1 MFTLGGIHHA
11 SSHFA
16 HVYRWLLI
24 AVLAALVLAPIS
36 GVALAEPVVP
46 TDQPN
51 PNAPQS
57 APTLSAPPLPSIPL
71 AADASDAMPTASQD
85 RPWIPPLDKP
95 TRASEGPAVP
105 GLDSTFAGVNF
116 DTNPTYNSGFLF
128 IPPDPIAA
136 AGPTHVVS
144 VVNCLIEW
152 RLKTGAAGTIQS
164 LQGFFTSLTPVNSL
178 FDPKVI
184 YDQYNSR
191 FVVVA
196 LERVD
201 SGGTETS
208 RILVA
213 VSKTSDPTAG
223 WWFTA
228 INSKISIGGLNR
240 WADYPGLAVDDKA
253 VYITNNMFAFTA
265 GGGGFGGV
273 RFWII
278 NKTPFYT
285 GGAASVTVHDP
296 YASAG
301 IATTTQPAHMFGAP
315 PGVMGTFLVS
325 YSGLNCSGIESV
337 QIVRVDS
344 PLTTPVFT
352 QQYVSLGDI
361 DNTATSTL
369 PDAPQLGSANLIE
382 VNDRRALNAVWRNN
396 ILWTTFQILPASG
409 PDSGQVTAHW
419 VKLSGASLEAI
430 AVADQGNVGGEDI
443 ATGAYTFF
451 PSIAVDDQGGMAIGF
466 AASAS
471 SIYAGAYYTGRLAGD
486 PAGTVQASG
495 TLHAGTDWY
504 LRTFGGGRNRW
515 GDYSGISLDPT
526 NKTTFWLF
534 NEYAMTR
541 GTAISGEDGRWAT
554 QYGSFH
560 LNLPLAVSLAS
571 FTAEPQAGSVR
582 LAWET
587 VSETNNAGFNLY
599 RADNAR
605 RPADLAGLRA
615 LAGTRQHTGLRLHL
629 RRLGRPAQPDL
640 LVLAGGRQ
648 PRRRDD
654 AAWAGQRDGERAD
667 CGDAEREQS
676 QPGGGYG
683 RGAAVAAGF
692 PRPAGAGLAVG
703 WRRRA

>member
-1 MFTLGGIHHA
+1 MKTLSPR
-11 SSHFA
+11 SS
-16 HVYRWLLI
+16 YRWLLI
-24 AVLAALVLAPIS
+24 AVLAALLLAPIS
-36 GVALAEPVVP
+36 GIALAEPVVP

-71 AADASDAMPTASQD
+71 AVDASDATPTASQD
-85 RPWIPPLDKP
+85 KPWIPPLDKP

-116 DTNPTYNSGFLF
+116 DSNITPNGGFVF

-164 LQGFFTSLTPVNSL
+164 LQGFFTSLTPVNAL

-228 INSKISIGGLNR
+228 INSKISMGGLNR

-253 VYITNNMFAFTA
+253 IYITNNMFAFSA

-296 YASAG
+296 YAGAG
-301 IATTTQPAHMFGAP
+301 TATTTQPAHMFGAP

-325 YSGLNCSGIESV
+325 YSGLSVGGIEWV

-396 ILWTTFQILPASG
+396 ILWTTFEILPASG

-451 PSIAVDDQGGMAIGF
+451 PSIAVDNQGGMALGF

-471 SIYAGAYYTGRLAGD
+471 SIYTGAYYTGRLTGD

-495 TLHAGTDWY
+495 TLRAGTDWY
-504 LRTFGGGRNRW
+504 LRTFGAGRNRW
-515 GDYSGISLDPT
+515 GDYSGISLDPAD
-526 NKTTFWLF
+526 NTTFWLF

-541 GTAISGEDGRWAT
+541 GTVISGEDGRGLRSTAVFISTYPWA
-554 QYGSFH
+554 SAW
-560 LNLPLAVSLAS
+560 PVSAPES
-571 FTAEPQAGSVR
+571 QAGWVR

-587 VSETNNAGFNLY
+587 LSEANNAGFNLY
-599 RADNAR
+599 RADDAAGPR
-605 RPADLAGLRA
+605 TLLAYVPSQGPGSTQGFAYTYDDLAVQPGQTYWYWLEDVSLSGATTLHGPVSATVSAPTAVTLSSFSASPAAAPAALPWLLVVAASAGAA
-615 LAGTRQHTGLRLHL
+615 LAVT
-629 RRLGRPAQPDL
+629 
-640 LVLAGGRQ
+640 
-648 PRRRDD
+648 RRR
-654 AAWAGQRDGERAD
+654 R
-667 CGDAEREQS
+667 
-676 QPGGGYG
+676 
-683 RGAAVAAGF
+683 
-692 PRPAGAGLAVG
+692 
-703 WRRRA
+703 